1 MSDRWLSI
9 IGIGEDGRAGLS
21 AAANTLID
29 AADLVVGGRRHLDL
43 IGATRATQMPWL
55 NPLDATIP
63 EILARRGRPVAVLVS
78 GDPFWF
84 GAGVTLARSV
94 PIEEM
99 LVVPAPSSFS
109 LAAARLGWALQD
121 TTTLG
126 LNMRGL
132 TPLLR
137 RHLHHGR
144 RILALAL
151 NGETPR
157 EVANLLAAAGFRA
170 SRMIVME
177 ALGGPRER
185 IREAIAG
192 NFNLADVDPLNLIGI
207 EVIAGANAAPVPFA
221 AGLPDTYF
229 ENDGQLTKRE
239 VRAVTLSSLQPC
251 PGELLWD
258 IGAGSGSI
266 GIEWLLAHASTR
278 AIGIERD
285 EVRAARASRN
295 AASLGVPHYD
305 VRHGVSP
312 AALAGL
318 PAPDVIFIGG
328 GSASDS
334 TTIDACWLALKPGG
348 RIVVN
353 GVTLETELAL
363 MAAYQQHGGTL
374 TRIGIERVEPIGARS
389 GWRPALP
396 VLQWFCRKAAGE
408 A

>member
-157 EVANLLAAAGFRA
+157 EVADLLAATGFRA

-192 NFNLADVDPLNLIGI
+192 EFQFCGCRSSQRDRDRGYRRAKCS
-207 EVIAGANAAPVPFA
+207 AGSLTRQDCPIR
-221 AGLPDTYF
+221 YF

-258 IGAGSGSI
+258 VGAGSGSI

-305 VRHGVSP
+305 VRHGAAP

-318 PAPDVIFIGG
+318 PAPDAIFIGG

-363 MAAYQQHGGTL
+363 LAAYHQHGGTL
-374 TRIGIERVEPIGARS
+374 TRIGIERVEPIGS
-389 GWRPALP
+389 TLGL
-396 VLQWFCRKAAGE
+396 AAGAAGAAMGLPE
-408 A
+408 TGG